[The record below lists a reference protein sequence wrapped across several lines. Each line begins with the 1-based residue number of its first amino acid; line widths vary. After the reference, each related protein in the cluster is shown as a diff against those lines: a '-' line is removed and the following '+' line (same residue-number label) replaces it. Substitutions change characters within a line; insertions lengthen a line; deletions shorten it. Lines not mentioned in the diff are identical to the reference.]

1 MLYDTDWSGADD
13 MKHDAKTE
21 PAALGAPHRTKRP
34 RKPQP
39 KAVKDE
45 PNSIDMRLGV
55 SDILDALPFYVMLID
70 EHHHILQANRA
81 VQKQL
86 GVEVKDIIGKY
97 CPTVIHGLEEP
108 WYACPLE
115 EAVQKGQSV
124 EREALDRQSG
134 RWIRSAVYPTKKST
148 EDGSK
153 IFFHTVS
160 DITDRKQADEQLRTS
175 REQLRALSLYLESV
189 REEERTNL
197 AREIHDELGSLLTGL
212 KIDLSWLAKKTSREQ
227 ELILAKIKSMY
238 ELIDEAIQTVKRIS
252 TELRPGVLDDLG
264 LSAAIEWAGQEFE
277 KRTEIKLEFTSRPK
291 DIILDGDRSTAIFR
305 IFQEALTNIVRH
317 ANATNAR
324 ISLKQDGDRVVLRIR
339 DNGKGIDKKQLS
351 DPKAFGLIGMRERA
365 MSKGGDVKISA
376 TPGGGTTII
385 VSIPLKNM
393 ENLNAEDTNCR

>member
-365 MSKGGDVKISA
+365 MSKGGDVKISG
-376 TPGGGTTII
+376 TPGVGTTII

>member
-1 MLYDTDWSGADD
+1 
-13 MKHDAKTE
+13 MKYDAKTG
-21 PAALGAPHRTKRP
+21 PAASGALHRTKRP
-34 RKPQP
+34 RKPQT

-45 PNSIDMRLGV
+45 PNSIDMRLEIP
-55 SDILDALPFYVMLID
+55 DILDAFPFYVMLVD
-70 EHHHILQANRA
+70 ENHYILQANSAVRA
-81 VQKQL
+81 QL
-86 GVEVKDIIGKY
+86 GVAPEDIIGKY
-97 CPTVIHGLEEP
+97 CPTVIHGRDKP
-108 WYACPLE
+108 IDACPLE
-115 EAVQKGQSV
+115 EAAKTNQAV
-124 EREALDRQSG
+124 EQEIFDAVSG
-134 RWIRSAVYPTKKST
+134 RWVRSAIYPTRGLT
-148 EDGSK
+148 ADGGR
-153 IFFHTVS
+153 IFFHMIS

-227 ELILAKIKSMY
+227 ELTLAKIKSMY

-277 KRTEIKLEFTSRPK
+277 KRTEIKLEFTSGPK

-317 ANATNAR
+317 ANATKVR
-324 ISLKQDGDRVVLRIR
+324 ISLKQDGDRVILRIR

-365 MSKGGDVKISA
+365 MSKGGDVKISG

>member
-1 MLYDTDWSGADD
+1 
-13 MKHDAKTE
+13 
-21 PAALGAPHRTKRP
+21 
-34 RKPQP
+34 
-39 KAVKDE
+39 
-45 PNSIDMRLGV
+45 
-55 SDILDALPFYVMLID
+55 
-70 EHHHILQANRA
+70 
-81 VQKQL
+81 
-86 GVEVKDIIGKY
+86 
-97 CPTVIHGLEEP
+97 
-108 WYACPLE
+108 
-115 EAVQKGQSV
+115 
-124 EREALDRQSG
+124 
-134 RWIRSAVYPTKKST
+134 
-148 EDGSK
+148 
-153 IFFHTVS
+153 
-160 DITDRKQADEQLRTS
+160 
-175 REQLRALSLYLESV
+175 
-189 REEERTNL
+189 
-197 AREIHDELGSLLTGL
+197 
-212 KIDLSWLAKKTSREQ
+212 
-227 ELILAKIKSMY
+227 MY

-317 ANATNAR
+317 ANATKAR